1 MLAPE
6 TSENDSALPWRRSWR
21 SQRRAFQLGTALG
34 IITIIAVAGSII
46 RVPKIAFKPS
56 GVNATEELVTVTGTD
71 SFPSEGEVFFTT
83 VRVQDLS
90 LWGWLEARY
99 DGDDDVQDEELIR
112 QGQTTEES
120 RVCSQTM
127 MQLSKSTAVVVA
139 LTRLGYDVVTSTGSG
154 IERVFDGSAADGV
167 LTCGDVIVAI
177 DDEPVLQAEDAVR
190 IIGGYLPGDV
200 VAITVETLDGESRV
214 EQVELGAN
222 EAGGAM
228 LGVQPQTRF
237 DEQDLPFDVEIDTGQ
252 TGGPSAGLAF
262 TLAVIDKLS
271 DGDLA
276 GDLDVAVTGTIRVD
290 GSVGNV
296 GGVRQKVIGA
306 RKAGVAAFI
315 MPAQPRCADP
325 ENPNCPFDDAWEA
338 ILESAGDLP
347 IFEVV
352 HFEEALDVLAE
363 LGGDPIPAL

>member
-1 MLAPE
+1 MLGVIA
-6 TSENDSALPWRRSWR
+6 
-21 SQRRAFQLGTALG
+21 
-34 IITIIAVAGSII
+34 IVAVAGSII

-56 GVNATEELVTVTGTD
+56 GVKATEELVTVTGTD
-71 SFPSEGEVFFTT
+71 TFPSSGEVFFTT

-99 DGDDDVQDEELIR
+99 DSDDDVQDEEVIR

-127 MQLSKSTAVVVA
+127 MQLSKSTAAVVA

-154 IERVFDGSAADGV
+154 IERVFADTAADGV
-167 LTCGDVIVAI
+167 LTCGDVIVSI
-177 DDEPVLQAEDAVR
+177 DDEPVLQAEDAVS
-190 IIGGYLPGDV
+190 IIGSYMPGDV

-214 EQVELGAN
+214 EQIELGAN
-222 EAGGAM
+222 ESGGAM
-228 LGVQPQTRF
+228 LGVRPQTRF
-237 DEQDLPFDVEIDTGQ
+237 DEEDLPFDVEIDTGG
-252 TGGPSAGLAF
+252 TGGPSAGLAL

-271 DGDLA
+271 EGDLT
-276 GDLDVAVTGTIRVD
+276 GDLDVAVTGTIRID

-306 RKAGVAAFI
+306 REAGADAFI

-325 ENPNCPFDDAWEA
+325 DNAECPFDDAWDA
-338 ILESAGDLP
+338 IVASAGDLP
-347 IFEVV
+347 IYEIQRLD
-352 HFEEALDVLAE
+352 EALDVLVD
-363 LGGDPIPAL
+363 LGGDTIPVV